1 MNNELLKHLF
11 TSTDKVFNKHSDRMF
26 DNFERADKII
36 IWIVGFAIGVFM
48 LTIIRGN
55 ENEILENILFEIC
68 LFSIIIVI
76 LGLLFRVVSFLTQL
90 RLSNILM
97 VFSSKIAG
105 MTTEFDI
112 PFPREI
118 KESDGI
124 LDIIRYLKEDF
135 GIERPTPKLNER
147 SDENIKKG
155 IELYKKYYKSIADSN
170 DVESQFKI
178 FKKEFS
184 EYFGYS
190 QSYIDNKL
198 RDEKADYRS
207 GKIFRISLGIS
218 VTLYV
223 LTIGTFI
230 LGSIL
235 IMIEVLNKL

>member
-1 MNNELLKHLF
+1 MNNELLKHFF
-11 TSTDKVFNKHSDRMF
+11 TSTNKVFNQHSDRIF
-26 DNFERADKII
+26 ENFERADKII

-48 LTIIRGN
+48 LTIIKGN

-68 LFSIIIVI
+68 LFSIVIVI

-97 VFSSKIAG
+97 VFSSRIAG
-105 MTTEFDI
+105 MTTEFEI

-135 GIERPTPKLNER
+135 GIERPIPNLNER
-147 SDENIKKG
+147 SEENLKEG
-155 IELYKKYYKSIADSN
+155 RELYRKYYQSIADSN
-170 DVESQFKI
+170 DVELQLEL

-190 QSYIDNKL
+190 AKYLDKKL
-198 RDEKADYRS
+198 TDEKSDYKL
-207 GKIFRISLGIS
+207 GKKFRISLGIS
-218 VTLYV
+218 VTLYI
-223 LTIGTFI
+223 LTIGTFV

-235 IMIEVLNKL
+235 IMIEVLNQL